1 MDRDHIRCVAK
12 LRDTRIAGKAD
23 VAPSNGTTTEAKTE
37 DRQAAF
43 EAKEAFLERNASGLG
58 FGEDQACEVEGFLGD
73 HGASCTGNP
82 PEAVDQLPFE
92 LPTIRVSSWNT
103 EPYARRMGD
112 QTVLEAVLLQ
122 VPGERLDNIIRSDSG
137 EVPPRLKPEKVKLL
151 ARLILSGAVDFDA
164 VVGSPF
170 LRVSELE
177 DMCAEAGLD
186 HDGFKKDMVRR
197 LSAWFA
203 REFEAEVGAALSE
216 GSRGTDADD
225 DSDHGPASVESV
237 LDDYECEAGAT
248 IAEDEPE
255 DREYQAQ
262 ALEELQQAFDQHERV
277 VLSLPTGAG
286 KTFVAAKWLA
296 DNLRGGRALWLTHRA
311 ELVKQAEDE
320 LRRVFGHD
328 RSITRWTSSEKDG
341 TGVVVI
347 ATVGCQTVPEGPFE
361 VLVVDEAHHRAA
373 PTYKAWASKYRG
385 YRELGLTATPERLDR
400 RKLNYDGI
408 VKRSFWE
415 LVELHYLAAP
425 IQHVVKTNEL
435 YDLRKD
441 SIRDDFDEGS
451 LKQLDNPKRNRVIID
466 QFLKHQAEYGKTL
479 VFAINVAHADSLVA
493 AFAKTAPHVRV
504 ASILGTT
511 DKAQRAK
518 LVEEFQAGRIDV
530 LINCKVFVEGFN
542 CKDIQTIFLTRP
554 TMSAVLYCQM
564 VGRGTRVVGSKKTFH
579 LVEFE
584 DQLAKYTDKL
594 AGFWCLGTRDATVI
608 REATERAKKRP
619 ADPPAL
625 LSPNESIQW
634 SSELHS
640 IGGVLAYWH
649 AAGAL
654 QGATLVYKPE
664 VAAVAGAVGANGA
677 SDATAL
683 EAAIMRGHWTD
694 QEKQLLASLPRS
706 GFLFHFYDFHRTDIA
721 PPPTAPAAV
730 VAIHT
735 TAKEVAPLSEVEAF
749 LGQPEEIDWGGD
761 AAEWR
766 REFLSEQRQV
776 SAVLRVVD
784 DYTGKVMPQ
793 KVFEVED
800 AKIRAAISDIENA
813 RDLTTGEKRF
823 ALKKRVYANRL
834 SGTSITEYKWLCI
847 AEAVLRGNP
856 TLLDLKASRSLAGT
870 KSEGRSAVNPTL

>member
-1 MDRDHIRCVAK
+1 
-12 LRDTRIAGKAD
+12 
-23 VAPSNGTTTEAKTE
+23 
-37 DRQAAF
+37 
-43 EAKEAFLERNASGLG
+43 
-58 FGEDQACEVEGFLGD
+58 
-73 HGASCTGNP
+73 
-82 PEAVDQLPFE
+82 
-92 LPTIRVSSWNT
+92 
-103 EPYARRMGD
+103 MGD
-112 QTVLEAVLLQ
+112 QAVLEAVLSKI
-122 VPGERLDNIIRSDSG
+122 PGDRLDNIIRFGSRES
-137 EVPPRLKPEKVKLL
+137 PSRLKPDKLKQL
-151 ARLILSGAVDFDA
+151 ARLILSGAADFDD

-170 LRVSELE
+170 LRVSQLE
-177 DMCAEAGLD
+177 AMCEEAGLD
-186 HDGFKKDMVRR
+186 QGGVKKDIVRR
-197 LSAWFA
+197 LSGWFA
-203 REFEAEVGAALSE
+203 REFDAEVGAALSE
-216 GSRGTDADD
+216 GSRGNVADD
-225 DSDHGPASVESV
+225 DNDHGPASVESV

-255 DREYQAQ
+255 DREYQAH
-262 ALEELQQAFDQHERV
+262 ALEELQEAFEQHKSV

-320 LRRVFGHD
+320 LRRVFGHG
-328 RSITRWTSSEKDG
+328 RSITRWTSTQKDG
-341 TGVVVI
+341 SGEVVI
-347 ATVGCQTVPEGPFE
+347 ATVACQTVPDGPFE

-373 PTYKAWASKYRG
+373 PSYKEWANKYRG
-385 YRELGLTATPERLDR
+385 YKELGLTATPERLDR
-400 RKLNYDGI
+400 RKLNYERI

-415 LVELHYLAAP
+415 LVEQHYLAAP

-451 LKQLDNPKRNRVIID
+451 LKQLDNPKRNRIIVD

-479 VFAINVAHADSLVA
+479 IFAINVAHAGSLVA
-493 AFAKTAPHVRV
+493 AFAKTAPQVRV

-511 DKAQRAK
+511 DKAARAR
-518 LVEEFQAGRIDV
+518 LVEDFKAGRIDV
-530 LINCKVFVEGFN
+530 LINCKVFVEGFD

-564 VGRGTRVVGSKKTFH
+564 VGRGTRIIGGKTTFH

-584 DQLAKYTDKL
+584 DQLSKYADKL
-594 AGFWCLGTRDATVI
+594 AGFWCLGQEDAEVI
-608 REATERAKKRP
+608 REATKRAKARP
-619 ADPPAL
+619 ARPPAL

-649 AAGAL
+649 AVGAL

-664 VAAVAGAVGANGA
+664 VDAVAGAMGPNGA

-683 EAAIMRGHWTD
+683 EAAIMRGHWTG
-694 QEKQLLASLPRS
+694 QEKQVLASLTRS
-706 GFLFHFYDFHRTDIA
+706 GFLFHFYDFRRTEIA

-730 VAIHT
+730 ADIHT

-749 LGQPEEIDWGGD
+749 LGPPEEIDWGGE

-784 DYTGKVMPQ
+784 DFTSKVMPQ

-800 AKIRAAISDIENA
+800 AKIRGAISEIEKA
-813 RDLTTGEKRF
+813 RDLTTGEKWF
-823 ALKKRVYANRL
+823 SLQEKVYTSHLK
-834 SGTSITEYKWLCI
+834 GTSITKYKWYCI
-847 AEAVLRGNP
+847 AKAVSRGKP
-856 TLLDLKASRSLAGT
+856 TLLDLKASRRLASST
-870 KSEGRSAVNPTL
+870 AESAVNPTI